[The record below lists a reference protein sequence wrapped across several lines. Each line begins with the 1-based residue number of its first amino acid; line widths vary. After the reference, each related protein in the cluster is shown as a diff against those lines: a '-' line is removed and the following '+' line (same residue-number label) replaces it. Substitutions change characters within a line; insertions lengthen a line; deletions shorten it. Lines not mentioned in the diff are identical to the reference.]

1 MCLFRKQIEAAEDH
15 RWVWLARI
23 AVETEDEWWWH
34 KSKANATLGDDVDE
48 AMRHRISFWFGYFA
62 SVSLVFLISLSLFHP
77 LDHFHL
83 LVCFDGKTST
93 HSLYYT
99 DIYGLKDPL
108 CMCIWNGNNNEE
120 RTGSQWLAGWSLHG
134 VQGGHL
140 QLSMSKH
147 LSFFFFSSFAHLSR
161 FVFHRVYRKHLIL
174 LLFASFE
181 SRFFNLW

>member
-23 AVETEDEWWWH
+23 AVETEEDKDEWWWH

-108 CMCIWNGNNNEE
+108 CMWWICVFETGIIIMKSAQEVNGWPVGLCTGFKAGTCI
-120 RTGSQWLAGWSLHG
+120 
-134 VQGGHL
+134 
-140 QLSMSKH
+140 
-147 LSFFFFSSFAHLSR
+147 
-161 FVFHRVYRKHLIL
+161 
-174 LLFASFE
+174 
-181 SRFFNLW
+181 